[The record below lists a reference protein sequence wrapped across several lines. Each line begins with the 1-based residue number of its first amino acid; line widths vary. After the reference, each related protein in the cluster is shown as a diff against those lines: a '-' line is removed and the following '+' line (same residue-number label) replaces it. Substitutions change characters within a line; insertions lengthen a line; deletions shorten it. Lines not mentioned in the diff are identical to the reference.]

1 MVKLCFSIPKIKS
14 KTSIN
19 KTRETYLQ
27 DQRLTRIMCW
37 KSRKELMIKYKCKCQ
52 KAIIEQY
59 KLYCA
64 KKEVAN
70 YF

>member
-27 DQRLTRIMCW
+27 DQRLTRRMCW
-37 KSRKELMIKYKCKCQ
+37 KSRKRVVQ
-52 KAIIEQY
+52 SEQIFARM
-59 KLYCA
+59 CA
-64 KKEVAN
+64 YVDGVEEYN
-70 YF
+70 E